1 MWVYQ
6 KINKLYVYINVYPVC
21 SYTYDFSLIK
31 KISDKF
37 LTIFL
42 TKFLTNPGFAAKQN
56 LKLII

>member
-37 LTIFL
+37 LT
-42 TKFLTNPGFAAKQN
+42 NPGFAAVKTN
-56 LKLII
+56 S

>member
-1 MWVYQ
+1 MWVYH

-42 TKFLTNPGFAAKQN
+42 TKFLTNPGFAAVKTN
-56 LKLII
+56 S

>member
-21 SYTYDFSLIK
+21 SYMYDFSLIK

-42 TKFLTNPGFAAKQN
+42 TKFLTNLGFAAVKTN
-56 LKLII
+56 S

>member
-37 LTIFL
+37 LT
-42 TKFLTNPGFAAKQN
+42 KFLTNPGFAAVKTN
-56 LKLII
+56 S